1 MKKLIDI
8 SEETAI
14 ELKILAIR
22 KKMTFKAYLE
32 DLLTEHIKKQSK

>member
-22 KKMTFKAYLE
+22 ERKTFKLYLE
-32 DLLTEHIKKQSK
+32 ELLNDHVKNKK